1 MLVQGEEEG
10 WAPRTRVGWIMGQWE
25 AGAPHRVSPE
35 DMAVFGRSILR
46 MQCPLAYGYS
56 MWWSP
61 NPLDTVSPG
70 ELLGSCSA
78 VVFLFL
84 SNCCAPYSPAWE
96 FYLDTFLSSPQTSV
110 CTSGIRRGITWA
122 RRFPLG
128 DCDMLDICLQMHY
141 VQFRTNLSI
150 NHRDFSQMGGWTNI

>member
-1 MLVQGEEEG
+1 MVQGEEEG
-10 WAPRTRVGWIMGQWE
+10 WAPRARVGWIMGWWE

-46 MQCPLAYGYS
+46 MLCALAYKYN

-70 ELLGSCSA
+70 ELLGGCSA

-84 SNCCAPYSPAWE
+84 SNCCTPYSPA
-96 FYLDTFLSSPQTSV
+96 
-110 CTSGIRRGITWA
+110 
-122 RRFPLG
+122 
-128 DCDMLDICLQMHY
+128 
-141 VQFRTNLSI
+141 
-150 NHRDFSQMGGWTNI
+150 